1 MKPVLKQNPNR
12 KQTLLLLSA
21 LLMLLFLSNIQC
33 TREIDTDSLIR
44 IHVLASSNSDTDQQL
59 KLKVK
64 DDVIRYLQ
72 PALKQSDSLAESRRI
87 ILSSLPQIE
96 QTALQTL
103 QQNGCEDTVTLQ
115 YGHFDF
121 PVKYYGSF
129 SLPAGNYEAL
139 RILIGEGK
147 GRNWWCV
154 LFPPLCFTDSN
165 VSSSGKYTDQTPD
178 THIQFKLK
186 SIEWLKSLQ
195 NKENDL
201 SEGSERP

>member
-87 ILSSLPQIE
+87 SLSSLPQIE

-147 GRNWWCV
+147 GQNWWCV